1 MLMQWELT
9 TVVFISYKNKN
20 FLLFSQ
26 KIIPHLKS
34 RYENIKTKSFHILCS
49 KNILGMKYFTDIINN
64 FVLTWLDKY
73 RTNTGS

>member
-1 MLMQWELT
+1 MPIQWKLT
-9 TVVFISYKNKN
+9 TVVFISYKNKD
-20 FLLFSQ
+20 FSLFSQ

-34 RYENIKTKSFHILCS
+34 KYDNTKQNNFHILCS

>member
-1 MLMQWELT
+1 MLMQWKLT
-9 TVVFISYKNKN
+9 TVVFISYKNKD

-26 KIIPHLKS
+26 IIIPHLKS
-34 RYENIKTKSFHILCS
+34 KYENMKQDHFYILCS

-64 FVLTWLDKY
+64 FVLTLLDKY